1 MHAAT
6 LALLR
11 QRLAVLTPSVL
22 EIEDQSE
29 RHIGH
34 AGARGG
40 AHLRLF
46 VVSTAFAGKNTR
58 DRQRLVY
65 DAAGD
70 LLPGRIHALIIAA
83 RTPEET

>member
-11 QRLAVLTPSVL
+11 ERLAALAPSRV

-29 RHIGH
+29 RHLGH
-34 AGARGG
+34 AGAQGG
-40 AHLRLF
+40 AHLRLCI
-46 VVSTAFAGKNTR
+46 VSAAFAGKNTR
-58 DRQRLVY
+58 SRHRLVY

-70 LLPGRIHALIIAA
+70 LLHGKIHALIIEAK
-83 RTPEET
+83 TPEEI